1 MNILH
6 VQLED
11 LTLQFRVLDTPVAK
25 LWQERM
31 SQRNAWPLDHPRRFY
46 GFDSAK
52 TEADRAVAEINRCVD
67 IINQYQHIA
76 NCTVTDVHDQHTL
89 NYLHNIFE
97 RYHGLLDQQNSKYWM
112 SAPDTIRTALA
123 DLNLAVHRCE
133 TAQSEPRPRLVC
145 TWYGQPK
152 QHTLPTTLQQQYGVI
167 NPAWGTVCLNNCD
180 TGKTLLD
187 LAKDNDSYIG
197 NDAFCPFEHYSS
209 DFVVRF
215 FEQDAQ
221 TLNNVR
227 ASMQQYYNKNQ
238 EFFRSRGFESFDDTR
253 LQPLRFPVAQLID
266 TMPRDQLLQEIAARQ
281 QVTNIH
287 IHETSN
293 HSNP

>member
-1 MNILH
+1 MSILYI
-6 VQLED
+6 QLED
-11 LTLQFRVLDTPVAK
+11 LTLQFRVMATPVAE

-31 SQRNAWPLDHPRRFY
+31 SQRHAWPLDHPRRFY

-52 TEADRAVAEINRCVD
+52 TEADRAVAEINRCVT

-76 NCTVTDVHDQHTL
+76 HRTLADVHDQDTL

-97 RYHGLLDQQNSKYWM
+97 HYHGLLDQQNSEFWI
-112 SAPDTIRTALA
+112 SAPEPVRTALA
-123 DLNLAVHRCE
+123 ELNLAVHRCE
-133 TAQSEPRPRLVC
+133 TAQTEPRPRLVC

-152 QHTLPTTLQQQYGVI
+152 QHALPTVMQQQYGVT
-167 NPAWGTVCLNNCD
+167 NPAWGSVCLNYCEI
-180 TGKTLLD
+180 GKTLED
-187 LAKDNDSYIG
+187 LARDNDRYISD
-197 NDAFCPFEHYSS
+197 DAFRPFSYYNS

-221 TLNNVR
+221 TLDNAR
-227 ASMQQYYNKNQ
+227 ASMQQYYTTHQ
-238 EFFRSRGFESFDDTR
+238 EFFRSRGFESVDDTR
-253 LQPLRFPVAQLID
+253 LQPLRFPVAQLIE

-287 IHETSN
+287 IQ
-293 HSNP
+293 

>member
-1 MNILH
+1 MSILY

-11 LTLQFRVLDTPVAK
+11 LTLQFRVLATPVAE

-31 SQRNAWPLDHPRRFY
+31 SQRHAWPLDHPRRFY

-52 TEADRAVAEINRCVD
+52 TEADRAVAEINRCVI

-76 NCTVTDVHDQHTL
+76 HRTLADVHDQDTL

-97 RYHGLLDQQNSKYWM
+97 QHHGLLNQQNSEFWM
-112 SAPDTIRTALA
+112 SAPDSVRTALA

-133 TAQSEPRPRLVC
+133 TAQSEPQPRLVC

-152 QHTLPTTLQQQYGVI
+152 QHTLPTVMQQQYGVT
-167 NPAWGTVCLNNCD
+167 NPPWGSVCLNYCEI
-180 TGKTLLD
+180 GKTLED
-187 LAKDNDSYIG
+187 LARDNDRYIG
-197 NDAFCPFEHYSS
+197 DDAFRPFSYYSS

-221 TLNNVR
+221 TLDKTR
-227 ASMQQYYNKNQ
+227 ASMQQYYTTHQ
-238 EFFRSRGFESFDDTR
+238 EFFRSRGMESSDDTR
-253 LQPLRFPVAQLID
+253 LQPLRFPVAQLIE
-266 TMPRDQLLQEIAARQ
+266 TMPRARLLQEIAARQ
-281 QVTNIH
+281 QVSNRH
-287 IHETSN
+287 IQ
-293 HSNP
+293 

>member
-1 MNILH
+1 MSILYI
-6 VQLED
+6 QLED
-11 LTLQFRVLDTPVAK
+11 LTLQFRVLATPVAE

-31 SQRNAWPLDHPRRFY
+31 SQRHAWPLDHPRRFY

-52 TEADRAVAEINRCVD
+52 TEADRAVAEINRCVAV
-67 IINQYQHIA
+67 INQYQYIA
-76 NCTVTDVHDQHTL
+76 HRELADVHDQDTL

-97 RYHGLLDQQNSKYWM
+97 RYHGLLDQQNSEFWM
-112 SAPDTIRTALA
+112 SAPDTVRTALA

-133 TAQSEPRPRLVC
+133 TAQTDPRPRLVC

-152 QHTLPTTLQQQYGVI
+152 IYTLPTVMQRQYGTE
-167 NPAWGTVCLNNCD
+167 NPAWGSVCLNYCEI
-180 TGKTLLD
+180 GKTLED
-187 LAKDNDSYIG
+187 LARDRDRYIG
-197 NDAFCPFEHYSS
+197 DDAFRPFSSYSS

-215 FEQDAQ
+215 FERGQASLDN
-221 TLNNVR
+221 TR
-227 ASMQQYYNKNQ
+227 ASMQQYYTTHQ

-253 LQPLRFPVAQLID
+253 LQPLRFPVAQLIE

-287 IHETSN
+287 IQ
-293 HSNP
+293 